1 MKNLKI
7 RLNVL
12 FILAL
17 LLNSCEEAQN
27 VAERNDT
34 PTDKESDLNSWVK
47 RQVESLL
54 KINATE
60 NYTLTIH
67 EEYLDRDTLIDAVIL
82 VNREE
87 YAKKKAA
94 EDGDTSFEE
103 LVGYTGPYNYVFTYI
118 NGSDKL
124 RQAPPVGSSAE
135 HPLTIHFETISN
147 PSQKDFYVE
156 YRVKSSVNRN
166 YYTMDNGKVILTF
179 SCPLYDFM
187 DPENPTIYSI
197 KHTEST
203 VRISK
208 DIALY
213 MGKIPNYN
221 PEAIEDFSTYYPEN
235 VIPTDDLYVFF
246 IYNKKRMKYVTPM
259 SPEE

>member
-1 MKNLKI
+1 
-7 RLNVL
+7 
-12 FILAL
+12 
-17 LLNSCEEAQN
+17 
-27 VAERNDT
+27 
-34 PTDKESDLNSWVK
+34 
-47 RQVESLL
+47 
-54 KINATE
+54 
-60 NYTLTIH
+60 
-67 EEYLDRDTLIDAVIL
+67 
-82 VNREE
+82 
-87 YAKKKAA
+87 
-94 EDGDTSFEE
+94 
-103 LVGYTGPYNYVFTYI
+103 
-118 NGSDKL
+118 
-124 RQAPPVGSSAE
+124 
-135 HPLTIHFETISN
+135 
-147 PSQKDFYVE
+147 
-156 YRVKSSVNRN
+156 
-166 YYTMDNGKVILTF
+166 MDNGKVILTF

>member
-1 MKNLKI
+1 MKSLKI
-7 RLNVL
+7 IFAVL
-12 FILAL
+12 YIIPILCSSCQESPKAKKSKVDDAL
-17 LLNSCEEAQN
+17 TSENF
-27 VAERNDT
+27 DT
-34 PTDKESDLNSWVK
+34 WVK

-54 KINATE
+54 KINAAE

-67 EEYLDRDTLIDAVIL
+67 EEYLDRDTLIDAVVL

-103 LVGYTGPYNYVFTYI
+103 LVGYTGPYNHVFTYI
-118 NGSDKL
+118 NGSKKL
-124 RQAPPVGSSAE
+124 HQAPPVGSSAE
-135 HPLTIHFETISN
+135 YPLTVHFETIAN
-147 PSQKDFYVE
+147 PSQKDFYIE

-166 YYTMDNGKVILTF
+166 YYTMNNGKVTLTF

-187 DPENPTIYSI
+187 DPEKPTIYAI
-197 KHTEST
+197 KHQESE

-213 MGKIPNYN
+213 KGTIPNYN
-221 PEAIEDFSTYYPEN
+221 PDNIDDFMSYYPEE
-235 VIPTDDLYVFF
+235 VVATDDLYVYF
-246 IYNKKRMKYVTPM
+246 IYDKQKMKYVTPM
-259 SPEE
+259 RPEK